1 MHHRSFRF
9 GSARL
14 RDLLQ
19 PRKPR
24 HPLLRAGLGLLGL
37 GVLAVLV
44 FFSVFVGVA
53 MLATGLAWKLL
64 RGRST
69 RPAAHG
75 AVMDAEYRVLR
86 RQALPR

>member
-9 GSARL
+9 DSARL

-37 GVLAVLV
+37 ALLALLV
-44 FFSVFVGVA
+44 FFSVFVGAA
-53 MLATGLAWKLL
+53 MITAGLAWKLL
-64 RGRST
+64 RGRSA
-69 RPAAHG
+69 RPAARA